1 MAMAFEV
8 MGIEP
13 AGSSMVP
20 AEDGRK
26 ADVAREAGR
35 LTVDVLSEG

>member
-1 MAMAFEV
+1 MAMAFEAL
-8 MGIEP
+8 GISP

-26 ADVAREAGR
+26 LEVAVQVGG
-35 LTVDVLSEG
+35 S